1 MADKDQNCVCLA
13 MYKVGYDRLDFFN
26 SKHVY
31 HVMHPVYKTIEL
43 DLGGEAGKV
52 TFPCIQLDHPRSLA
66 RDGTRLSDFY
76 SHEFTTNQMKG

>member
-1 MADKDQNCVCLA
+1 

-66 RDGTRLSDFY
+66 RDGNRLSDFY